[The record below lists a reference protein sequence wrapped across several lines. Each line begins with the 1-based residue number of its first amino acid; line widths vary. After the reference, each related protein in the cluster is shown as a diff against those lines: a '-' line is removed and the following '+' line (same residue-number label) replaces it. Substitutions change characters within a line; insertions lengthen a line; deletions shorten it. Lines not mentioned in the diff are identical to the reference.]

1 MTEGA
6 SLQEQLLDAS
16 RRNNVDLLGTVF
28 QALGSHEKQIAE
40 LINSAS
46 DPTGN
51 SSIHLCCQY
60 GSWDVL
66 DQILDQEGGIEIDSR
81 NKIDGDTPL
90 HVAVRYALTEPEH
103 GTFIAQNLI
112 EVGADPRVPNK
123 AGQKP
128 LDLVH
133 GPDLDNL
140 IDILQ
145 AAELAA
151 DSQGVVNEEDAE
163 LIDDGPED

>member
-6 SLQEQLLDAS
+6 SLQEQLLDAA
-16 RRNNVDLLGTVF
+16 RRNNIDLLETIF
-28 QALGSHEKQIAE
+28 EELGSDETKIAE
-40 LINSAS
+40 LINSS
-46 DPTGN
+46 CDPMGN

-60 GSWDVL
+60 GSWEVL
-66 DQILDQEGGIEIDSR
+66 DRILDQEGGIEIDSR

-90 HVAVRYALTEPEH
+90 HAAVRYALTEPEH
-103 GTFIAQNLI
+103 GIFIAQNLV
-112 EVGADPRVPNK
+112 EVGADPRLLNK

-133 GPDLDNL
+133 GPELDSL
-140 IDILQ
+140 IDLLQ
-145 AAELAA
+145 GAELAA
-151 DSQGVVNEEDAE
+151 ENQGVVNEEDAE

>member
-6 SLQEQLLDAS
+6 SLQEQLLDAA
-16 RRNNVDLLGTVF
+16 RRNNVDLLETVF
-28 QALGSHEKQIAE
+28 QELGSDEKKIAD
-40 LINSAS
+40 LINTSC
-46 DPTGN
+46 DPMGNTGL
-51 SSIHLCCQY
+51 HLCCQY

-66 DQILDQEGGIEIDSR
+66 DQILDQEGGIEIDPR
-81 NKIDGDTPL
+81 NTLDGDTPL
-90 HVAVRYALTEPEH
+90 HTAVRYTSVEPEH
-103 GTFIAQNLI
+103 GTFIAQNLVQ
-112 EVGADPRVPNK
+112 VGADPRILNK

-133 GPDLDNL
+133 GPDLENL

-145 AAELAA
+145 GAELAA
-151 DSQGVVNEEDAE
+151 DNQHLVNEEDAE